1 MTEAARIIGIG
12 GIKGGVGKTTI
23 ATNLVIDLSNKGHKV
38 LLVDADEQE
47 SSTTFTRFRKEEED
61 IETTYTATQLKDR
74 SIKTELP
81 ELAKSFDY
89 VVLDVGGRDT
99 SSLRNTMV
107 IADILLLPFA
117 PRSLDVWTAPTMQEL
132 VENAQDYNEK
142 LKALAFINKADPSG
156 TFNEETVE
164 LLENIERLTY
174 IDTPIGNRKAFAY
187 ATNAFKSVVEMNEDK
202 KAVNE
207 MQSLYTR
214 VLEELEG

>member
-207 MQSLYTR
+207 IQALYTR

>member
-1 MTEAARIIGIG
+1 MTEEAKIIGIG

-23 ATNLVIDLSNKGHKV
+23 ATNLVIDLSNKGYKV

-207 MQSLYTR
+207 MQALYTK
-214 VLEELEG
+214 VLEELER